1 MKMTVAEALVR
12 CLENEKVEI
21 IFGIPGGAI
30 LPVYDALYES
40 RIKHVLVRHE
50 QGAVHAADGYA
61 RATGKV
67 GVCMATSGPGATNLV
82 TGIANA
88 YMDSVPLVVI
98 TGQVPTSQVG
108 TDSFQEVDIT
118 GITMPI
124 TKHNYLVKDPRR
136 LPAVMKNAF
145 HIASTGRPGPVL
157 IDLPKDVAESVI
169 DFKYPVDVDLRGY
182 RPTYRGHPQKIN
194 EAVKLIEQS
203 ERPVIYA
210 GGGILNSGAVEELR
224 YLAETINAPVTNT
237 FMGLSS
243 FPGDHPLF
251 LGMLGLHGTRYA
263 NRAVTECDLLIA
275 LGARFDDRVTGKIA
289 QFAPRAKVIHV
300 DIDPAEIGKNVL
312 VDVPIVGDVK
322 QVLSRINS
330 LISKKENTRWL
341 EQVEQWKKEY
351 PLSYC
356 RNGRDLKPQY
366 IIEKIYEYT
375 GGNATVVTDVGQHQ
389 MWVAQYYRFKRPGGL
404 ISSGGLGCMGFG
416 LPAAI
421 GAQAGLPGET
431 VILVTG
437 DGSFQMTMQEMAT
450 AVEQEL
456 PVKIFI
462 LNNNSLGMVRQLQE
476 VYYNKRYIATRY
488 KFLPDFETFARAYGI
503 EAFTVRTGDEA
514 GEAVKKALDLP
525 GPVLVNCL
533 VSEEENVTPMVPAG
547 KAISEA
553 IEC

>member
-289 QFAPRAKVIHV
+289 QFAPQAKVIHV

-356 RNGRDLKPQY
+356 RNDRDLKPQY